1 MKLQKIIQRLQ
12 KLHKKKIDLSLDR
25 TFNLLKKLGNP
36 QDKLKNVISV
46 VGTNSK
52 YSMIKSFQSIL
63 NQAGYKC
70 NLYTSPH
77 LQSYTERYVYDDKE
91 IDEDNLADLLED
103 IEKINGSDN
112 LSEFEALTCAYLK
125 YCEQYKDNVTFI
137 EAGLFHRMDS
147 TNVFKNN
154 LCTLLGSLSIDHLSW
169 LENKTIDGIIHE
181 KTTKLLTSKIFV
193 NKQENKE
200 TSLKIKSALKDN
212 KSEKYFYGEDFNYL
226 RAENNFIQYE
236 DAKGSLI
243 LPEPNIL
250 GEHQLANISTTIMA
264 ARNIFNI
271 KDEHIKK
278 AVIQVDLKGRLQ
290 EIKVGKLKKLAKN
303 NRLVCDGGHNFSAG
317 VALSKWMNTLDQDIN
332 LIVGMMH
339 DKRHK
344 EFMSN
349 FKGKIKSLN
358 LIDIP
363 NQEGS
368 ISKEEFKSKIQN
380 DFPNAKLA
388 NNIQE
393 AITNISNESQNS
405 YICIIGSFY
414 LLGEILNLN

>member
-1 MKLQKIIQRLQ
+1 
-12 KLHKKKIDLSLDR
+12 
-25 TFNLLKKLGNP
+25 
-36 QDKLKNVISV
+36 
-46 VGTNSK
+46 
-52 YSMIKSFQSIL
+52 
-63 NQAGYKC
+63 
-70 NLYTSPH
+70 
-77 LQSYTERYVYDDKE
+77 
-91 IDEDNLADLLED
+91 
-103 IEKINGSDN
+103 
-112 LSEFEALTCAYLK
+112 
-125 YCEQYKDNVTFI
+125 
-137 EAGLFHRMDS
+137 
-147 TNVFKNN
+147 
-154 LCTLLGSLSIDHLSW
+154 
-169 LENKTIDGIIHE
+169 
-181 KTTKLLTSKIFV
+181 
-193 NKQENKE
+193 
-200 TSLKIKSALKDN
+200 
-212 KSEKYFYGEDFNYL
+212 
-226 RAENNFIQYE
+226 
-236 DAKGSLI
+236 
-243 LPEPNIL
+243 
-250 GEHQLANISTTIMA
+250 MA